1 MVQVALEHSLTV
13 PQKVNHRITILSNN
27 STSKYIP
34 QRIES
39 RYSNRYLCTN
49 FHGSFMHNDQKMET
63 VQMSISKCMDKQNT
77 VYICTMEYYP
87 GFQRDEIPIYAK
99 IQMNLENIML
109 SEIMTQKATY
119 ILFDSIYMKLK
130 FL

>member
-1 MVQVALEHSLTV
+1 MVQVVWEHNLTV

-27 STSKYIP
+27 STKYIP

-39 RYSNRYLCTN
+39 RYSNRYLYAN
-49 FHGSFMHNDQKMET
+49 FHGSFMHDDQKMET
-63 VQMSISKCMDKQNT
+63 VQMSISRLMDKQNM

-87 GFQRDEIPIYAK
+87 GFQGDKIPIYAK

-109 SEIMTQKATY
+109 SEIKTQNTIY
-119 ILFDSIYMKLK
+119 ILFDSIYMKQK